1 MPEHRPEKQSAFQS
15 MDYQREVLKNPSQL
29 SRLSTA
35 QRRSFYRGLRDLY
48 FQAQET
54 GPKSDESELL
64 RQLISISGE
73 PPNLEKEGLS
83 LSFCPSK
90 RFQSLRFMPKTEL
103 PQDWRADFHS
113 PSQAAPDFAA
123 VFVDT
128 EEFQFRNFENIIPL
142 DRLFQNNHEETTLH
156 ISNLSPL
163 SQGTSLLR
171 GRCNCDTVLED
182 LLLSLDQLELYTAP
196 LNQSSRGGQ
205 RLIFHSATLAEKL
218 SQALKE
224 ALPKEMLQGFSHVN
238 PVFRC
243 NRFEA
248 GEKEFLSHYDT
259 PYYDG
264 ARRHISRTTVLLYLT
279 GGRGKEV
286 LAFNEVTL
294 EHIDPMTIILFDQS
308 QEHKAAPYEDGRKV
322 FLRTE
327 LIYEAGELEHN
338 AEIAQLF
345 STACYLSGESPFHS
359 ELSARA
365 HKAYDKVALA
375 HWTGTLSYNPN
386 ETLLEKQFRGVG
398 FLSNGYDY
406 WFPKASLPLR
416 EIAALTLLDYFNCK
430 IDGVAFR
437 KLASSTVHS
446 DKDLPW
452 IFEKLSEHRAAQPDQ
467 LFFSIDKDKL
477 FPKPLPVNRRSCCPG
492 HGDPARFDPFTSQD
506 VQELYL
512 RAQSFSRERIQKSA
526 ILFLGQEILLDPDKI
541 LVGSD
546 KIHFVSDQQFEPV
559 NFAACWQCRMEPP
572 DYIDVDLNFDGFQ
585 LLLPPILY
593 RVVEDCYHLMFDFF
607 RNSWMVQKKEQ
618 SIPIP
623 KITNEAWNN
632 ENATLWMDA
641 VDPASVNRNKRSKR
655 DRLPFW
661 AYPQTPL
668 IHELYDESTE

>member
-1 MPEHRPEKQSAFQS
+1 MPEPRPEKQSAFQS
-15 MDYQREVLKNPSQL
+15 LDYQREVLKNPALL
-29 SRLSTA
+29 STLSTA
-35 QRRSFYRGLRDLY
+35 QLRSFYRGLRDLY
-48 FQAQET
+48 FQSLEKKPE
-54 GPKSDESELL
+54 GDESELL
-64 RQLISISGE
+64 QQLMSISGE
-73 PPNLEKEGLS
+73 PPSLEKDGLS

-90 RFQSLRFMPKTEL
+90 RFQSLRFIPKAEL
-103 PQDWRADFHS
+103 PQDWRADFHY
-113 PSQAAPDFAA
+113 PSKAAPDFAA

-142 DRLFQNNHEETTLH
+142 DRLFQSDKETTVH
-156 ISNLSPL
+156 ISDLSPL
-163 SQGTSLLR
+163 SQDAPIWR
-171 GRCNCDTVLED
+171 GRCNCDATLED
-182 LLLSLDQLELYTAP
+182 QLVNLDQLELYTAP

-205 RLIFHSATLAEKL
+205 RLIFHSATLAEQL
-218 SQALKE
+218 GQAFRK
-224 ALPKEMLQGFSHVN
+224 ALPEELLQGFSHVN

-248 GEKEFLSHYDT
+248 GDNEFLSHYDT

-264 ARRHISRTTVLLYLT
+264 ARRHISRSTVLLYLT
-279 GGRGKEV
+279 GGRGKEI
-286 LAFNEVTL
+286 LSFNDVTL

-327 LIYEAGELEHN
+327 LIYEAGKLEHK

-345 STACYLSGESPFHS
+345 STACYLSGESSFHN

-365 HKAYDKVALA
+365 HHAYDKVALA
-375 HWTGTLSYNPN
+375 HWTGTLCHNPN
-386 ETLLEKQFRGVG
+386 ETLLEKQFRGAD

-406 WFPKASLPLR
+406 WFPKASLPLK

-430 IDGVAFR
+430 VDGVAFR

-452 IFEKLSEHRAAQPDQ
+452 IFEKLTAHRAAQPHQ

-477 FPKPLPVNRRSCCPG
+477 FPKPLPVNRNSCCPG
-492 HGDPARFDPFTSQD
+492 HGDPARFNPFTSQD

-541 LVGSD
+541 IVGSD
-546 KIHFVSDQQFEPV
+546 KIFFVSDQQFEPV

-572 DYIDVDLNFDGFQ
+572 DYIDVDLNFDGLHLQ
-585 LLLPPILY
+585 LPPILY
-593 RVVEDCYHLMFDFF
+593 RVVGNCYHLMLDFF
-607 RNSWMVQKKEQ
+607 RNSWMVQKEEQ

-623 KITNEAWNN
+623 KITKDAWDNEEAQ
-632 ENATLWMDA
+632 LWLDA
-641 VDPASVNRNKRSKR
+641 VDPATVNKSKR
-655 DRLPFW
+655 AKRGQFPFW

-668 IHELYDESTE
+668 IHELYDDS